1 MQLLLMDF
9 TDQPR
14 SAEEILL
21 SGGKM
26 FLYPSLATQKMN
38 AFSLLALYF

>member
-26 FLYPSLATQKMN
+26 FFIHPW
-38 AFSLLALYF
+38 LLKK